1 MFAFVFRVARQGGV
15 MIAHGCKYKV
25 YYLRRCRRRRRVAA
39 RTRRSVVRM
48 LTLCLCVAFNSSF
61 ERSAV

>member
-1 MFAFVFRVARQGGV
+1 